1 MQSIVYQAA
10 EKTIIDA
17 SRLIFSS
24 AGRSVTYDSTEALND
39 NSIALIPY
47 QAQGPSCVCAV
58 RVLKFFVGILQK
70 FCSQSKGGPSNNN
83 TSSKRTATSTQGS
96 NGSNN
101 GTPVNY
107 RRVSDLGMSGES
119 VNAETR
125 EVLFTIKA
133 VHSILRAE
141 GDLHGSRTLI
151 SK

>member
-17 SRLIFSS
+17 SRFIFSS
-24 AGRSVTYDSTEALND
+24 AGRRATYDYIDAMSD
-39 NSIALIPY
+39 SSIALAPK
-47 QAQGPSCVCAV
+47 ASLGPSCVCAV
-58 RVLKFFVGILQK
+58 KVLNFFVGILQK
-70 FCSQSKGGPSNNN
+70 FCSQSKGGPAG
-83 TSSKRTATSTQGS
+83 TPSSKRAATSSQGS

-125 EVLFTIKA
+125 EVLFCIKA
-133 VHSILRAE
+133 IHSIFLAE
-141 GDLHGSRTLI
+141 GNLHGSRTLI